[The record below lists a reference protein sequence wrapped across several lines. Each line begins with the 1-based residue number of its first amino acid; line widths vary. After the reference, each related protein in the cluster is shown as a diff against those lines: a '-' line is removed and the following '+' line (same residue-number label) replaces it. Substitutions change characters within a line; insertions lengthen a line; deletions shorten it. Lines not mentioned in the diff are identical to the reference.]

1 MTGEVLDA
9 LAAMS
14 PWEGVAVVLAIA
26 YLLLAARE
34 HVACWA
40 CALVSTAIYIG
51 LFWNVS
57 LLMESA
63 LNGYYLLM
71 AVYGWWQWRS
81 GGADG
86 TGVAIRRWRWP
97 THAVAVTGVCAAAAL
112 NGYLLAEHTSAAWPY
127 VDSFTTWGAVVT
139 TFMVT
144 QKILENWVYWFVIDA
159 VSIPL
164 YVDRGL
170 YATACLFAVYLVIV
184 VFGFLSWRRAYAGTA
199 NRAA

>member
-81 GGADG
+81 GGAAG
-86 TGVAIRRWRWP
+86 TGVAIRRWRWR
-97 THAVAVTGVCAAAAL
+97 THAVAVSGVFAAAAL

-170 YATACLFAVYLVIV
+170 YATACLFAIYLVIV

-199 NRAA
+199 TRAA

>member
-1 MTGEVLDA
+1 MTGELLHA

-71 AVYGWWQWRS
+71 AVYGWWQWRA
-81 GGADG
+81 GGAAG
-86 TGVAIRRWRWP
+86 TGVAIRRWRWR

-164 YVDRGL
+164 YIDRGL

-199 NRAA
+199 TRAA